1 MRIMGID
8 WGEKRI
14 GIALSDP
21 LYIFAQSFSVIEFK
35 SKREL
40 LEKIRDIIQEKE
52 ISKIVVGLPR
62 RTDGKEG
69 WAEKQVE
76 KFVNWLRKSLS
87 LEVITWDE
95 RYTSKLAKQITMDAK
110 KIDALSAQIMLQ
122 SYLESLR

>member
-21 LYIFAQSFSVIEFK
+21 LHIFAQPFSILCFK
-35 SKREL
+35 SEKEL
-40 LEKIRDIIQEKE
+40 LKKLKDIIQEKE
-52 ISKIVVGLPR
+52 VGKIVVGLPK

-76 KFVNWLRKSLS
+76 KFVAWLKKSLP
-87 LEVITWDE
+87 LEVVTWDE
-95 RYTSKLAKQITMDAK
+95 RYTSMLARQITRDKK

-122 SYLESLR
+122 SYLEKAD

>member
-1 MRIMGID
+1 MGID

-21 LYIFAQSFSVIEFK
+21 LHIFAQPFSILCFK
-35 SKREL
+35 SEKEL
-40 LEKIRDIIQEKE
+40 LKKLKDIIQEKE
-52 ISKIVVGLPR
+52 VGKIVVGLPK

-76 KFVNWLRKSLS
+76 KFVAWLKKSLP
-87 LEVITWDE
+87 LEVVTWDE
-95 RYTSKLAKQITMDAK
+95 RYTSMLARQITRDKK

-122 SYLESLR
+122 SYLEKAD

>member
-1 MRIMGID
+1 MGID

-52 ISKIVVGLPR
+52 VSKIVVGLPR

-76 KFVNWLRKSLS
+76 KFVDWLRKSFS

>member
-1 MRIMGID
+1 MGID

-21 LYIFAQSFSVIEFK
+21 LHIFAQPFSILEFK
-35 SKREL
+35 SKKEL
-40 LEKIRDIIQEKE
+40 LKKIRDIIQEKE
-52 ISKIVVGLPR
+52 VGKIVVGLPR

-76 KFVNWLRKSLS
+76 EFVAWLRKSLS
-87 LEVITWDE
+87 VDVITWDE
-95 RYTSKLAKQITMDAK
+95 RYTSRLARQITLDKK

>member
-52 ISKIVVGLPR
+52 VSKIVVGLPR

-76 KFVNWLRKSLS
+76 KFVDWLRKSFS

-95 RYTSKLAKQITMDAK
+95 RYTSKLAKQITIDAK

>member
-21 LYIFAQSFSVIEFK
+21 LHIFAQPFSILYFK
-35 SKREL
+35 SEKEL
-40 LEKIRDIIQEKE
+40 LKKLKDIIQEKE
-52 ISKIVVGLPR
+52 VGKIVVGLPK

-76 KFVNWLRKSLS
+76 KFVAWLKKSLP
-87 LEVITWDE
+87 LEVVTWDE
-95 RYTSKLAKQITMDAK
+95 RYTSMLARQITRDKK

-122 SYLESLR
+122 SYLEKAD